1 MLYEFR
7 AKNFKSFRDEVIF
20 SMKPAPKQKGL
31 DYSVLKKCV
40 GTKQTKALCSAV
52 IYGANASGKTNLISA
67 MDAFKSIVLAGSIRN
82 GNGPVGSN
90 PAANLLELIPNCNAD
105 KREPVSFAIEFYNE
119 GEVFSYSLAI
129 NLGYFLERDFDREIQ
144 TEELKVNGAVI
155 FKREKNHV
163 TLENLSKVK
172 TYLPKGFKAKN
183 KFSLE
188 LMNRSLQKE
197 ELFLTNGFKSIV
209 SPELCAKVL
218 SWFKEKFLIFC
229 HAEAMTVAPAI
240 EKERSAPLPLEPHFR
255 EALYDFG
262 VKGHNLCYVAKP
274 DGTGAELCS
283 FLKDPAKKGEAGLIN
298 AKVFESCGTIRF
310 AQLFPLIRNALTEG
324 SVLVIDEFDASIHP
338 MALLSIVNSFHN
350 DEINKNG
357 AQLIFNT
364 HNPIFLN
371 SNYYRR
377 DEIKFV
383 EVDKDTQGSVHYSL
397 SDFGT
402 SGEDGVRKG
411 EDYLT
416 NYLAGRY
423 GAVPEV
429 NFDEIFKAFAN
440 SRSMTFEEV
449 LAREGPEMR
458 KRVKAE
464 TKRLLAEYQKR
475 KRAKSAAR
483 KKTKKK
489 KNAPS
494 VK

>member
-7 AKNFKSFRDEVIF
+7 AKNFKSFRDEVVF

-31 DYSVLKKCV
+31 DYSVINKKV

-67 MDAFKSIVLAGSIRN
+67 MDAFKTIVLSGSIRN
-82 GNGPVGSN
+82 GNGAVGAN
-90 PAANLLELIPNCNAD
+90 PAANLLELIPNCNLEN
-105 KREPVSFAIEFYNE
+105 REPVSFAIEFYNE
-119 GEVFSYSLAI
+119 GEVFSYSLAM

-155 FKREKNHV
+155 FKREKDEV

-172 TYLPKGFKAKN
+172 AYLPKGFKAKN

-188 LMNRSLQKE
+188 LINRSLQKE

-209 SPELCAKVL
+209 SPELCAKVI

-240 EKERSAPLPLEPHFR
+240 EKDQSAPLPLEPHFR
-255 EALYDFG
+255 QALYDFG
-262 VKGHNLCYVAKP
+262 VTGHNLCYVAKP

-283 FLKDPAKKGEAGLIN
+283 FLKDPTRKGEAEVIR
-298 AKVFESCGTIRF
+298 AKVFESYGTIRF
-310 AQLFPLIRNALTEG
+310 AGLFPLICKALTDG
-324 SVLVIDEFDASIHP
+324 AVLVIDEFDASIHP

-350 DEINKNG
+350 DEINKNA

-402 SGEDGVRKG
+402 SGESGVRKN
-411 EDYLT
+411 EDYMK
-416 NYLAGRY
+416 NYFVDRY
-423 GAVPEV
+423 GGISDVDFSDV
-429 NFDEIFKAFAN
+429 FKDI
-440 SRSMTFEEV
+440 V
-449 LAREGPEMR
+449 DHAR
-458 KRVKAE
+458 RV
-464 TKRLLAEYQKR
+464 
-475 KRAKSAAR
+475 SSD
-483 KKTKKK
+483 
-489 KNAPS
+489 NAT
-494 VK
+494 

>member
-7 AKNFKSFRDEVIF
+7 AKNFKSFRDEVVF

-31 DYSVLKKCV
+31 DYSVINKKV
-40 GTKQTKALCSAV
+40 GTKKTKALCSAV

-67 MDAFKSIVLAGSIRN
+67 MDAFKTIVLSGSIRN
-82 GNGPVGSN
+82 GNGVVGSN
-90 PAANLLELIPNCNAD
+90 PAANLLELIPNCNSE

-119 GEVFSYSLAI
+119 GEVFSYSLTM
-129 NLGYFLERDFDREIQ
+129 NLGYFLESDFDREIQ

-155 FKREKNHV
+155 FKREKGEV

-172 TYLPKGFKAKN
+172 AYLPKGFKAKN

-188 LMNRSLQKE
+188 LINRSLQKE

-209 SPELCAKVL
+209 SPELCAKVI

-240 EKERSAPLPLEPHFR
+240 EKDRSAPLPLEPHFR
-255 EALYDFG
+255 QALYDFG
-262 VKGHNLCYVAKP
+262 VTGHNLCYVAKP

-283 FLKDPAKKGEAGLIN
+283 LLKDPSKKGKACLIN
-298 AKVFESCGTIRF
+298 AKVFESYGTIRF
-310 AQLFPLIRNALTEG
+310 AQLFPLIRKALTEG

-383 EVDKDTQGSVHYSL
+383 EVDKATRGSVHYSL

-402 SGEDGVRKG
+402 SGESGVRKN

-423 GAVPEV
+423 GAVPYV
-429 NFDEIFKAFAN
+429 DFDVIFQQIIK
-440 SRSMTFEEV
+440 
-449 LAREGPEMR
+449 
-458 KRVKAE
+458 
-464 TKRLLAEYQKR
+464 
-475 KRAKSAAR
+475 KS
-483 KKTKKK
+483 KKG
-489 KNAPS
+489 
-494 VK
+494 

>member
-7 AKNFKSFRDEVIF
+7 TKNFKSFRDEVVF

-31 DYSVLKKCV
+31 DYSVISQKV
-40 GTKQTKALCSAV
+40 GTKVTKALCSAV

-67 MDAFKSIVLAGSIRN
+67 MDALKSIVVSGSIRN
-82 GNGPVGSN
+82 GNGVVGSN

-105 KREPVSFAIEFYNE
+105 KRDPVSFAIEFLNV
-119 GEVFSYSLAI
+119 GEIFSYSLTM
-129 NLGYFLERDFDREIQ
+129 NLGYFLESDFDREIQ
-144 TEELKVNGAVI
+144 TEELKVNGALI
-155 FKREKNHV
+155 FKREKDHV

-172 TYLPKGFKAKN
+172 AYLPKGFKAKN

-188 LMNRSLQKE
+188 LINRSLQKE

-240 EKERSAPLPLEPHFR
+240 EKDRSAPLPLEPHFR

-262 VKGHNLCYVAKP
+262 VTGHNLCYVANP

-283 FLKDPAKKGEAGLIN
+283 LLKDPAKKDEAGLIN
-298 AKVFESCGTIRF
+298 AKVFESYGTIRF
-310 AQLFPLIRNALTEG
+310 AQLFPLIRNALIDG
-324 SVLVIDEFDASIHP
+324 AVLVIDEFDASIHP

-371 SNYYRR
+371 SNYLRR

-383 EVDKDTQGSVHYSL
+383 EVDKETQGSIHYAL

-402 SGEDGVRKG
+402 SGESGVRKN

-423 GAVPEV
+423 GAVPTV
-429 NFDEIFKAFAN
+429 NFEETFKN
-440 SRSMTFEEV
+440 LTKRRSMTFKEALKCKE
-449 LAREGPEMR
+449 
-458 KRVKAE
+458 K
-464 TKRLLAEYQKR
+464 
-475 KRAKSAAR
+475 
-483 KKTKKK
+483 
-489 KNAPS
+489 
-494 VK
+494 